1 MKKLFLS
8 ALIATTIATSA
19 FATDANKINFRIMQ
33 AFKNEYTNVANVNW
47 TLRSTY
53 AKAAFEKDGQPIEV
67 FYNLA
72 GEMIGTSRQITIDA
86 LPTNAKRTFAKKY
99 GGYTVKEAIKFEGEQ
114 ENAFYISAENDK
126 EKVILKVDAT
136 ESLSIYKKDRKS

>member
-33 AFKNEYTNVANVNW
+33 AFKNDYNNVANVNW

-86 LPTNAKRTFAKKY
+86 LPTNAKRTFAKRY
-99 GGYTVKEAIKFEGEQ
+99 ADYTVTEVIRFESSSMDGAYFINAVNGQEKLIIKV
-114 ENAFYISAENDK
+114 SD
-126 EKVILKVDAT
+126 D
-136 ESLSIYKKDRKS
+136 SMLSVYKKDKK